1 MGCEKVVW
9 WEFSSQHN
17 SSSSKSIIGSTKK
30 KCFLSG
36 QKIYIFRENNEGGE
50 GDEHNEIYILL
61 KWCRASWWWIKD
73 SDNIEIKGLLA
84 IYISSSFAVVFIA
97 NTLPFKSELKV
108 LWNAENFQKNSIVD
122 DRRWKIEK
130 NCWAFRVLW
139 FIGQM
144 LAFVFLANYR
154 SMQNSATQ

>member
-108 LWNAENFQKNSIVD
+108 LWNAENFQKNFY
-122 DRRWKIEK
+122 RRRSSLENREK
-130 NCWAFRVLW
+130 LLSVQSAV
-139 FIGQM
+139 I
-144 LAFVFLANYR
+144 YR
-154 SMQNSATQ
+154 TNAGIRLPCKL